1 MITADLHEH
10 VVTYIVNDIT
20 MSCRRLGIDTVF
32 YIKEDGNSYEK
43 LVSTSFQTMP
53 VLFKEIHLEGRIYL
67 EEDVDCVKVVIP
79 LSYKYKTFDNG
90 ENGHVL
96 GKVIYVVEKDYISKK
111 IRDISTYVSKVKGI
125 SI

>member
-1 MITADLHEH
+1 MITADLHED
-10 VVTYIVNDIT
+10 VVKYIVNDIT

-32 YIKEDGNSYEK
+32 YIKEDGNSYDK

-79 LSYKYKTFDNG
+79 LYYKYKTFDNG
-90 ENGHVL
+90 ENGHIL
-96 GKVIYVVEKDYISKK
+96 GKVVYVANKDYTSKYIRNISMY
-111 IRDISTYVSKVKGI
+111 IDKVKGI
-125 SI
+125 NI